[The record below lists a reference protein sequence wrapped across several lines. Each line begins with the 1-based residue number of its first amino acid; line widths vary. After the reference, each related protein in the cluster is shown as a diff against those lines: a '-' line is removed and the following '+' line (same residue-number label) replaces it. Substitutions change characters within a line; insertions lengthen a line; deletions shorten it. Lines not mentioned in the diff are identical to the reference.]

1 MAIKKTELYSSL
13 WASCNALRGGMDA
26 SQYKDYVLTLL
37 FLKYVSDKAKAN
49 PYAMIDVPAGASFDD
64 MVKLKGSKEI
74 GQDINKIINLIAEAN
89 DLQGVINVADFND
102 EDKLGKGKDMIDRL
116 TQLVGIFEG
125 LDMGGNRAG
134 DDDLLGDAYEYL
146 MRHFATESGKS
157 KGQFYTPSE
166 VSRILAKVIGITAD
180 TPQDATVYD
189 PTCGSGSLL
198 LKASDE
204 APRGLSIYGQE
215 MDNATSAL
223 ARMNM
228 ILHDNATAKIVQGNT
243 LSSPEWKG
251 FDGQLKTFDFAVANP
266 PFSTKSWTS
275 GLNPNE
281 DEFGRFV
288 WGVPPE
294 KNGDYAFLLHILKS
308 LKSTGKGA
316 VILPHGVLFRGNAE
330 ARIRENLIKQGYI
343 KAIIGLPANLFYGT
357 GIPACIIVIDKQD
370 AAQRDSIFMIDASK
384 GFIKDGNKN
393 RLRSQDV
400 HKVVDAFISDL
411 TIPRYSRR
419 VPLAEIAANDY
430 NLNIPRYIDSSS
442 PEDLHDLA
450 GHLQGGIP
458 NQDVDQLQQFWQVF
472 PNLRDSLFTPL
483 RAGYSQITLPA
494 SDIKAHILQHPEFTA
509 FAELTLQPF
518 TAWAQQADLTSI
530 SVGDKPKDII
540 QRISEDLL
548 QRYASIPLL
557 DKYDMYQIL
566 MNYWAE
572 TLQDDVYVLVQD
584 GWSAANKVRE
594 LVAKKGEKLTES
606 ADLTVNRVKYKME
619 LIPPLLIVQRYF
631 AAQQAHL
638 DQLQATL
645 DEIVQQQDSLIEE
658 HTGEDGLLSEALSD
672 SDKVTKATVSA
683 RLKYATDAEEREV
696 LEQAKQLFDLESSAK
711 AQLKTA
717 QEKLD
722 AAVLAQ
728 YGTLSEAE
736 IKQLLVADK
745 WLATLQAQIEAE
757 IERITQQLASRL
769 QELKQRY
776 SEPLP
781 EITANVEQLSLKV
794 AEHLKAMGLT
804 L

>member
-1 MAIKKTELYSSL
+1 
-13 WASCNALRGGMDA
+13 
-26 SQYKDYVLTLL
+26 
-37 FLKYVSDKAKAN
+37 
-49 PYAMIDVPAGASFDD
+49 
-64 MVKLKGSKEI
+64 
-74 GQDINKIINLIAEAN
+74 
-89 DLQGVINVADFND
+89 
-102 EDKLGKGKDMIDRL
+102 MIDRL

-125 LDMGGNRAG
+125 LEMGGNRAG

-166 VSRILAKVIGITAD
+166 VSRILAKVIGIKPDMLPETS
-180 TPQDATVYD
+180 VYD

-204 APRGLSIYGQE
+204 SSYGLSIFGQE

-243 LSSPEWKG
+243 LSSPEWKNA
-251 FDGQLKTFDFAVANP
+251 DGQLKTFDFAVANP

-275 GLNPNE
+275 GINPNE

-343 KAIIGLPANLFYGT
+343 KGIIGLPANLFYGT
-357 GIPACIIVIDKQD
+357 GIPACIIVIDKEN
-370 AAQRDSIFMIDASK
+370 AKQRDSIFMIDASK

-400 HKVVDAFISDL
+400 HKVVDAFTSYL
-411 TIPRYSRR
+411 AIPGYSRM
-419 VPLAEIAANDY
+419 VHLAEIAGNDY

-458 NQDVDQLQQFWQVF
+458 NQDIDQLQQFWQVF
-472 PNLRDSLFTPL
+472 PNLRDSILTPL

-494 SDIKAHILQHPEFTA
+494 SEIKAHILQHPEFTA

-518 TAWAQQADLTSI
+518 TAWAQQADLTNI
-530 SVGDKPKDII
+530 NVGDKPKEII

-566 MNYWAE
+566 MNYWSE

-584 GWSAANKVRE
+584 GWTAGKKVRE
-594 LVAKKGEKLTES
+594 LVAKKGEKLTET
-606 ADLTVNRVKYKME
+606 ADLTVKRIKYKME
-619 LIPPLLIVQRYF
+619 LIPPVLIVQRYF
-631 AAQQAHL
+631 AEQQTQL

-645 DEIVQQQDSLIEE
+645 DDIVQQQDSLIEE
-658 HTGEDGLLSEALSD
+658 HTGEEGLLSEALSD
-672 SDKVTKATVSA
+672 TDKVTKTTVTA
-683 RLKYATDAEEREV
+683 RLKHVTDADEREI
-696 LEQAKQLFDLESSAK
+696 LEQAKQLFDLETSAK

-728 YGTLSEAE
+728 YGKLSEIE
-736 IKQLLVADK
+736 IQQLLVEDK
-745 WLATLQAQIEAE
+745 WLSTLQAQIEAE

-781 EITANVEQLSLKV
+781 AIIQNVEQLSHKV
-794 AEHLKAMGLT
+794 AEHLKAMGLM